1 MKKYVS
7 FAKIQSNN
15 RSWPDRQIIQAP
27 RWCSVDLRD
36 GNQALVNPMQPGA
49 KLEMFRM
56 LTGIGFREIEVS
68 FPSSSRQDY
77 DFTRMLIEEDLIPED
92 VTIQVLTQAREDLI
106 EKTFK
111 SLTGVKKAIV
121 HIYNSTSPAQREM
134 VFGKSKDEIV
144 RIAVDGVR
152 YARQLAKSSHS
163 EIILEYS
170 PESFSQTELSFSSEI
185 CHAVIDTWQPS
196 DRESVIINL
205 PATVE
210 AAPPH
215 VYADQIEYMSREFS
229 TYKNVIISVHT
240 HNDRGCAVAAAELAQ
255 CAGAT
260 RVEGTLFGN
269 GERTG
274 NADLVTLGCN
284 LYTQGIDPQIDMSD
298 IPAIAEMYTRCTTM
312 TVPPRHPYAGN
323 LVFTAFSGS
332 HQDAISKSMKH
343 YSINGG
349 VWNIPYIPI
358 DPEDI
363 GRDYESVIR
372 INSQSG
378 KGGAAYILEKYHG
391 FTIPKEMAR
400 EFGSCIK
407 EAADYSKNELSV
419 NDIGIIFKNTFFDI
433 SGPFKVETPANS
445 GGLFKDKISTQ
456 NSTDC
461 IIFKTPVSDFA
472 VSGISTDLKQICEN
486 VVEQVSAS
494 PEIDTPIVITRFSI
508 DHDTSEKTS
517 VYAQIQYG
525 SEKKWGAS
533 THYNGAVATLSALSS
548 ALNRCDAAVGTKKD
562 VVFQTE
568 VH

>member
-1 MKKYVS
+1 MTKYVS
-7 FAKIQSNN
+7 FPKIHSEN
-15 RSWPDRQIIQAP
+15 RSWPDRQIIKAP

-36 GNQALVNPMQPGA
+36 GNQALVTPMQPDA
-49 KLEMFRM
+49 KLEMFCM
-56 LTGIGFREIEVS
+56 LTTMGFREIEIS
-68 FPSSSRQDY
+68 FPASSRQDY
-77 DFTRMLIEEDLIPED
+77 AFTRMLIEDGHIPEE

-106 EKTFK
+106 NKTFK
-111 SLTGVKKAIV
+111 SLEGVKKAIV
-121 HIYNSTSPAQREM
+121 HIYNSTSPAQREI
-134 VFGKSKDEIV
+134 VFGKSKEEII

-152 YARQLAKSSHS
+152 YARKLAKNSNS

-170 PESFSQTELSFSSEI
+170 PESFSQTELPFAAEI
-185 CHAVIDTWQPS
+185 CHAVIDTWKPS

-210 AAPPH
+210 AASPH
-215 VYADQIEYMSREFS
+215 IYADQIEYMSREFS

-274 NADLVTLGCN
+274 NADLITLACN
-284 LYTQGIDPQIDMSD
+284 LYTQGINPQLDVFS

-312 TVPPRHPYAGN
+312 TVPPRHPYAGD

-332 HQDAISKSMKH
+332 HQDAISKSMK
-343 YSINGG
+343 YYRKNGG
-349 VWNIPYIPI
+349 IWNIPYIPI

-391 FTIPKEMAR
+391 FTIPKEMTK

-407 EAADYSKNELSV
+407 EAADYSKQELSIY
-419 NDIGIIFKNTFFDI
+419 DIGRIFKNTFFDI
-433 SGPFKVETPANS
+433 SGPFRVEASTNS
-445 GGLFKDKISTQ
+445 SHTFKHENSIQ
-456 NSTDC
+456 NHTDS
-461 IIFKTPVSDFA
+461 IIFKTPVNELA
-472 VSGISTDLKQICEN
+472 VSGVSTNLKEMCEN
-486 VVEQVSAS
+486 LVSQIAS
-494 PEIDTPIVITRFSI
+494 PHYGIPVTMTMFSI
-508 DHDTSEKTS
+508 EREPSGKTT
-517 VYAQIQYG
+517 VYTQIQYG
-525 SEKKWGAS
+525 PEQKWGAS
-533 THYNGAVATLSALSS
+533 TDFNGAVATLRALSS
-548 ALNRCDAAVGTKKD
+548 ALNRCDAAIAKKD

-568 VH
+568 VP